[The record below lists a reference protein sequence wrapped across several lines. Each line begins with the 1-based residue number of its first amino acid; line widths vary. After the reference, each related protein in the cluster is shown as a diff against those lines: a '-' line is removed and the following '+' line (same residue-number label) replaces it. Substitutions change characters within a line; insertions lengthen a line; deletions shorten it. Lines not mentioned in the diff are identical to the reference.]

1 MIPDNRTGS
10 VLEPL
15 PRRDKWLAGSTIAS
29 LALVVAAGV
38 ISPVAAAAQ
47 STGERVSASS
57 GPGGVLDA
65 CTDVSQRGGK
75 DNCKRGA
82 TGPTGPTGAQGVPG
96 TPGGPTGPTGAQGV
110 PGPTGPTGPAGVGDT
125 NTYFG
130 PLVSVPAGGSNQS
143 TAQCPAGQEA
153 VSGGWYTP
161 GAGIVPGISW
171 RTSTTTPDDSWQV
184 VGDNPTGSAKRIQ
197 AIAYCSP

>member
-10 VLEPL
+10 VLGPL

-29 LALVVAAGV
+29 LALVLAAGV
-38 ISPVAAAAQ
+38 ISPVVAAAQ

-57 GPGGVLDA
+57 GPSGVLDA
-65 CTDVSQRGGK
+65 CTDVSQLGGK

-96 TPGGPTGPTGAQGV
+96 TPGGPTGPTG
-110 PGPTGPTGPAGVGDT
+110 PTGPAGTGST
-125 NTYFG
+125 NAYFG
-130 PLVSVPAGGSNQS
+130 PLVSVPAGGSAQS
-143 TAQCPAGQEA
+143 TAQCPAGHEA

-161 GAGIVPGISW
+161 NAGVVPGISW
-171 RTSTTTPDDSWQV
+171 RTTTGTPDDSWQV
-184 VGDNPTGSAKRIQ
+184 VGDNPTRSAKSIQ
-197 AIAYCSP
+197 AIAYCSS